1 MWHFLSFLASPKL
14 FYERAGQWTPY
25 LGGFALLCLI
35 LGAVWGLCFAPADY
49 QQGDA
54 FRMLYVHVPAAML
67 SMLLYAFM
75 GTLSLSLL
83 VWRIKLAGV
92 LLRATA
98 PIGASMALLA
108 LITGSLWGKPM
119 WGAWWIWDARLT
131 SELVL
136 LLLYVA
142 ILVLQQAYP
151 NQAAGDKLIAILSL
165 VGLVDLPIIHYSVY
179 WWNTLHQGSS
189 IIAFAKPT
197 IHSSMLYPLLIMIA
211 GFIFYAAF
219 MISLK
224 ARNLLLMRERRSKW
238 VQVLIQEK
246 SS

>member
-1 MWHFLSFLASPKL
+1 MWRYLAFLASPQL
-14 FYERAGQWTPY
+14 FYTRIGQCTPW
-25 LGGFALLCLI
+25 LGGFALFFLSVGSL
-35 LGAVWGLCFAPADY
+35 WGLCFAPADY
-49 QQGDA
+49 QQGEA

-67 SMLLYAFM
+67 SMALYAFM
-75 GTLSLSLL
+75 GALSLSLL
-83 VWRIKLAGV
+83 VWRVKLAGV

-142 ILVLQQAYP
+142 ILVLQQAYA
-151 NQAAGDKLIAILSL
+151 NQAAGDKLIAVLSL

-179 WWNTLHQGSS
+179 WWHTLHQGSS
-189 IIAFAKPT
+189 IMAFAKPT
-197 IHSSMLYPLLIMIA
+197 IHSSMLYPLLMMII
-211 GFIFYAAF
+211 GFLFYASYL
-219 MISLK
+219 MSLK
-224 ARNLLLMRERRSKW
+224 ARNLLLIRERRAKW
-238 VQVLIQEK
+238 VQALIQEK
-246 SS
+246 SL